1 MLKPTNEAEE
11 DLNKDYQADDDGE
24 PLEYDDESDQNS
36 NQKPG
41 NCVESNAPAFFKF
54 SDYTETVK
62 AGESVTLKC
71 EIENLIPKNV
81 ILWYKGDQKETQK
94 NLFILNNRI
103 TPDDR
108 FVYSESDHSLTI
120 NNVNETDQDVYLCYV
135 APNNI
140 TMKAKLVVLSN
151 LEAHIYESSSITHR
165 QYDTK
170 FFLRKYPAYDDGEPL
185 EYDSA
190 TIRYIPRVSAHR
202 SVINTKE
209 GDNAELYCDYDST
222 TESHVVWYKNQQKLQ
237 IRTHEPRSKYSVIYR
252 APKSPNKKTSILVV
266 NNVKS
271 TDLGVYE
278 CRVDNEIGTEKVTIE
293 LTYVP
298 EPPKLRQVEREGD
311 TVITHWHIPSMQKLQ
326 EIMLNYQ
333 LEGEINQSSN
343 SLIIFVPLLDWLQEA
358 VIDQEQSKEH
368 TGIWKIKH
376 KLASCECR
384 VDNEIGTAKVTIE
397 LTYVPEPPKLHQ
409 VEREGDTV
417 ITHWHVPSMQKL
429 QEIMLNYQLEVER
442 DWLQEAVID
451 QEQSKE
457 HTGIWKIKHKL
468 ALASGAWHVCVK
480 SMNTEGWSGYSNLED
495 IPVPDKKMN
504 SATTTMVSSCAISFA
519 ALLTIYSINWS
530 TRLFG

>member
-1 MLKPTNEAEE
+1 MNSWKLLLLELLIIGLMTSGMSKPTNEAEE
-11 DLNKDYQADDDGE
+11 DLNKDYQADDDGD

-36 NQKPG
+36 NQKLG
-41 NCVESNAPAFFKF
+41 NSVESNAPAFFKL
-54 SDYTETVK
+54 SDYTETVR

-94 NLFILNNRI
+94 NLFISNNRI

-151 LEAHIYESSSITHR
+151 LEAHIYESNRDVTGRSITYR
-165 QYDTK
+165 QNETIQVECKVTGARTNNVDFKWSAGGVRITS
-170 FFLRKYPAYDDGEPL
+170 DDNLKMNGGVL
-185 EYDSA
+185 TINKANHDHVRVYQCLADSGNDGISHA
-190 TIRYIPRVSAHR
+190 SVTINIKYIPRVSAHR

-237 IRTHEPRSKYSVIYR
+237 IGTHEPRSKYSVIYR
-252 APKSPNKKTSILVV
+252 APKSPNKNTSILVV

-278 CRVDNEIGTEKVTIE
+278 CRVDNEIGAE
-293 LTYVP
+293 
-298 EPPKLRQVEREGD
+298 
-311 TVITHWHIPSMQKLQ
+311 
-326 EIMLNYQ
+326 
-333 LEGEINQSSN
+333 
-343 SLIIFVPLLDWLQEA
+343 
-358 VIDQEQSKEH
+358 
-368 TGIWKIKH
+368 
-376 KLASCECR
+376 
-384 VDNEIGTAKVTIE
+384 KVTIE

-417 ITHWHVPSMQKL
+417 ITHWHIRSMQKL
-429 QEIMLNYQLEVER
+429 QEIMLNYQLKGER

-468 ALASGAWHVCVK
+468 ALAPGDWHVRVK